1 MEITITKTATRIRWY
16 MLNYPEGTTSYY
28 ELQTEN
34 GETVSRGNMTIP
46 QEVIAI
52 WGTEDSVIEKYIIE
66 QLTKPNN
73 EISLPEE
80 PTLLPTEPTESI
92 LEEEIIPL
100 GGNL

>member
-16 MLNYPEGTTSYY
+16 MLNYPESTVSYY

-34 GETVSRGNMTIP
+34 GETVSRGNITIP
-46 QEVIAI
+46 QEVIDV
-52 WGTEDSVIEKYIIE
+52 WGTDDNVIEKYIIE
-66 QLTKPNN
+66 QLTTNNN

-80 PTLLPTEPTESI
+80 PTLLSTKPTEII
-92 LEEEIIPL
+92 LEEESIPL